1 MNIMIRSMK
10 YEIGGDDAQVMGVKY
25 DDTSVDT
32 DGDAIADVICMFSK
46 KGMRDMHKIKGDMKR
61 NKTKAWRKKSLGMVG
76 RPQQLSLILAVWQVV
91 GLWTLKMDLLVIPE
105 ADPQIQ
111 PIVRGT

>member
-10 YEIGGDDAQVMGVKY
+10 YEIGGDDAQVMRVKY

-46 KGMRDMHKIKGDMKR
+46 KGMCDMHKIKGDMKR
-61 NKTKAWRKKSLGMVG
+61 SKTKAWRKKKFGYGWVTTTGVTYTCSMAGSRTMESVNG
-76 RPQQLSLILAVWQVV
+76 SI
-91 GLWTLKMDLLVIPE
+91 GNT
-105 ADPQIQ
+105 
-111 PIVRGT
+111 RG